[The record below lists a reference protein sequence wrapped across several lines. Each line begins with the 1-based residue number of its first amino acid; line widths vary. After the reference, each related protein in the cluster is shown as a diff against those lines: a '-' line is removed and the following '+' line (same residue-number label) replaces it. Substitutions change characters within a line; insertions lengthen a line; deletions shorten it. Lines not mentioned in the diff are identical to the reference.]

1 MKKEKVPAQTEQKY
15 DFRSIKTFEDACR
28 KIRVT
33 PALPTLLNGC
43 QELMKA
49 TIAAY
54 KLMVIFQAINDGWI
68 PDWSNTNQAKWYPY
82 FRVLPS
88 GSGFSHSYSYL
99 SYGCTYAGSRLC
111 FESSDKAKYAA
122 EQFADLYTQ
131 YLLITK

>member
-1 MKKEKVPAQTEQKY
+1 MKKEKPTVQTEPKF
-15 DFRSIKTFEDACR
+15 DFRTIKTFEEACH

-68 PDWSNTNQAKWYPY
+68 PDWSNSNQWKYYPW
-82 FRVLPS
+82 FRVLS
-88 GSGFSHSYSYL
+88 SGFGFSAS
-99 SYGCTYAGSRLC
+99 SYGCGCADADAGSRLC
-111 FESSDKAKYAA
+111 TDTSEKA
-122 EQFADLYTQ
+122 
-131 YLLITK
+131 

>member
-68 PDWSNTNQAKWYPY
+68 PDWSNTNQAKWNPW
-82 FRVLPS
+82 FWVLPS
-88 GSGFSHSYSYL
+88 GSGFSYSLTHYL
-99 SYGCTYAGSRLC
+99 YVSTYAGSRLC
-111 FESSDKAKYAA
+111 TDTGDKCRYIA
-122 EQFADLYTQ
+122 EQFEAEYKDLFLYS
-131 YLLITK
+131 

>member
-1 MKKEKVPAQTEQKY
+1 MKKEKPTVQTEPKF
-15 DFRSIKTFEDACR
+15 DFRTIKTFEDACH

-54 KLMVIFQAINDGWI
+54 KLMAIFQAINDGWT
-68 PDWSNTNQAKWYPY
+68 PDWSNTNQAKWFPW

-88 GSGFSHSYSYL
+88 GSGFSL
-99 SYGCTYAGSRLC
+99 SSTDDYYGITCVGSRLC
-111 FESSDKAKYAA
+111 TDSDDKCLYIKEQFESEYK
-122 EQFADLYTQ
+122 EFFLYS
-131 YLLITK
+131 

>member
-1 MKKEKVPAQTEQKY
+1 MKKEKTPVQTEPKF
-15 DFRSIKTFEDACR
+15 DFRTIKTFEEACH

-68 PDWSNTNQAKWYPY
+68 PDWSNSNQWKYYPW
-82 FRVLPS
+82 FRVLS
-88 GSGFSHSYSYL
+88 SGFGFSYSNSISGMRIRMPVPAFALTPQRRPYISLL
-99 SYGCTYAGSRLC
+99 SLNRNTRI
-111 FESSDKAKYAA
+111 SSC
-122 EQFADLYTQ
+122 
-131 YLLITK
+131 